1 MISFLKEPFFQLG
14 KREKFYATLAI
25 SLFFSF
31 FMLFFQPFGVNNYD
45 PKESITLQFALII
58 FSMGLYL
65 WILIVINEFLIF
77 PLIFKG
83 NIYRWQIL
91 AWLIWS
97 IIYIASAL
105 FLFYNVLGDWHDFR
119 LSSWLEFILN
129 FGALA
134 IIPLT
139 AIFLY
144 GRMRQIEQL
153 TETAEDYNLDANAII
168 HFPSDNQSNLHS
180 YALENILFL
189 ESEDNYVAIH
199 FIHEGTFSKTLIR
212 STLKK
217 IDDLSLHPALIRCH
231 RSFIVNLSHLAK
243 YDGNKQ
249 QGMIVLKHVSKSI
262 PVSKSYASNLVLQ
275 LR

>member
-1 MISFLKEPFFQLG
+1 MISFLKEPFFQLS
-14 KREKFYATLAI
+14 KREKLYAIFAI
-25 SLFFSF
+25 SLFFCF

-45 PKESITLQFALII
+45 PKESITSGFALVI

-65 WILIVINEFLIF
+65 GLLLVINEFLIF

-83 NIYRWQIL
+83 VILRWQIL
-91 AWLIWS
+91 MWLIWS

-105 FLFYNVLGDWHDFR
+105 FLFYNILGEWHDFR

-144 GRMRQIEQL
+144 GRMRRIEQL
-153 TETAEDYNLDANAII
+153 TETAEDYHPDANTII

-180 YALENILFL
+180 YSLENILYL

-199 FIHEGTFSKTLIR
+199 FIHQGTFSKTLIR

-217 IDDLSLHPALIRCH
+217 IDDLNLHPALVRCH

-249 QGMIVLKHVSKSI
+249 QGVIILQHSSTPI
-262 PVSKSYASNLVLQ
+262 PVSKSYASNLVSRLQ
-275 LR
+275 